1 MTLRKA
7 RLCLDCEELH
17 DQRQCPVCA
26 SEAYAYLT
34 QWVPAPERRKK
45 PRPAI
50 IAATPGAVGV
60 ARRVAVGDSAAG
72 AFLHSLVH
80 WWKQARQQVD
90 IARMRETGELR

>member
-7 RLCLDCEELH
+7 RLCLDCEALH

-45 PRPAI
+45 PRPATI
-50 IAATPGAVGV
+50 PASPGAVGV
-60 ARRVAVGDSAAG
+60 ARRVAVSDSAAG
-72 AFLHSLVH
+72 AFFHSLFH
-80 WWKQARQQVD
+80 WWTQTRHEIA